1 MCNDV
6 QLPLLE
12 FPPWN
17 PTLRSWFWYL
27 RMDNARKSIF
37 VSWLLFILWFS
48 WLFSIP
54 LIFLIL
60 TQQIPRTQIRF
71 VSNVRFVASDFQP
84 TRLPVPGS
92 QLSQLGPEIF
102 RLLWRGFQRR
112 KHRSWLQP
120 LSDQWL
126 ARYVGRKNEQ
136 ALASVIGKQRTNG
149 DFTVIK
155 LAYDISYNQWWSIC
169 VWPPWVY
176 RNYMGKY
183 WNYKHIC
190 CTYHVICHPLAI
202 CFTSLWYR
210 WPIEFANNVGHDQ
223 RSLWISLSQ
232 WIANSSIWI
241 YIYII

>member
-1 MCNDV
+1 MQGNLSLFHDCFSFSDFRDYS
-6 QLPLLE
+6 Q
-12 FPPWN
+12 FHW
-17 PTLRSWFWYL
+17 SFWFWL
-27 RMDNARKSIF
+27 SK
-37 VSWLLFILWFS
+37 
-48 WLFSIP
+48 
-54 LIFLIL
+54 FLGLKFDSFPMFDSCPAI
-60 TQQIPRTQIRF
+60 
-71 VSNVRFVASDFQP
+71 SNPPGFPFQDP
-84 TRLPVPGS
+84 NYPNWV
-92 QLSQLGPEIF
+92 PEIF

-190 CTYHVICHPLAI
+190 CTYHVICHPLAV

-232 WIANSSIWI
+232 WIAYSSIWI
-241 YIYII
+241 YIYRETI